1 MSRTVVHLN
10 DEIPEVVLMNVE
22 VFNSLFM
29 SYCMQNTPS
38 IWTTLGLIAIDG
50 AQMIA
55 SMHDV
60 GVVIQHMKIVKERV
74 NAERAR
80 QMLSNSTAT
89 QMKELRRK
97 TILVYTQD
105 ILNRYKL
112 AQTTQIAVTSPR
124 TTEPPEDVNLLDTD
138 AKLKSFK
145 GVPKQIVYSP
155 STLPRSNPVS
165 GFSLRKVFAADGV
178 EGRADLAQLELEYAL
193 KVRKVLYITE
203 FMLLINYVEVI
214 VPIIF
219 SANLIVMYHLP
230 NRVYYSQI
238 DSMDDEKLWKT
249 LGNVMLYCF
258 LQLLS
263 LVALFIV
270 LWHRLHISAVRQLAF
285 ILGKQCEQIQTKLV
299 FWVFYNVQATLQHF
313 GKVTD
318 FWEAAQVEL
327 HGFYSVERVREFIT
341 YNQQTSTFRALVI
354 LLVMPWPCV
363 IITLMVDLIP
373 LRSPSEGLDANYLF
387 IFRVFLSFLVASIVV
402 NLQFRHSIPASA
414 LSNLRVLVT
423 STITAVQTTGVLY
436 GLSRVIGFPLP
447 FGIITASPMW
457 VAFLLIPLAPFLKR
471 ARSDPELWPLVINSL
486 KVWVC
491 QESLVVIYPTY
502 FYIFTTLSKAA
513 KAPFAFLLPIIKL
526 ILRNVMSRTVVH
538 LNDEIPEVVLMNVE
552 VFNSLFMSYCM
563 QNTPS
568 IWTTL
573 GLIAID
579 GAQMIASMHDVENVI
594 RLMENV
600 RMRVAIEE
608 ARQSSGNP
616 KAPHLR
622 DLRSATILGYAED
635 ILERHKPVHTS
646 KVHVAVNCSR
656 IIGPLSTAVDT
667 WITSKKKLAK
677 HRPVVTPVLP
687 KPEIN
692 LSKVISLSKTDVT
705 SLELEYALNVRKVLY
720 ITEFVI
726 LINYVE
732 VIIPVIFFSMDDG
745 KLWETL
751 GNVMLYGCLQLVSLI
766 ILFLVLWQRLRLSGL
781 RQLAFVL
788 EKQGEQVQTKL
799 VLWVF
804 YNVQATLQHFGTFEA
819 IQLHLYTVTHAIY
832 DGFTA
837 ASDYTFKFCSML
849 VLPGQVSPES
859 SYYEHCPA
867 SSRSND
873 QCSVET
879 STFHTKLIRSNR
891 DPCSLSWS
899 NLYYTVDSKKGRKTI
914 LTDVTG
920 RCGPGELTAI
930 MGPSGSGKTT
940 LLDILADRICSGTI
954 KGDIVLNGEKR
965 NEKNFRAVS
974 SYVAQE
980 DSLLGSFT
988 VLETLQMA
996 ARLTMPSDTS
1006 AMTMIKRIQSVIDD
1020 MGLRVCENTMVGDIF
1035 HKGISGGQKRRLS
1048 IAIEMLGDPAILLLD
1063 EPTSGL
1069 DSASTFNVIKLIS
1082 SLTKGG
1088 RTIICTIHQPSS
1100 LVYEMFTNVV
1110 ILTAGQ
1116 TVYFGPRTKMINHFA
1131 SLGYNCPP
1139 YQDPVE
1145 YFIDLANTDFEGHV
1159 DIAKLINGY
1168 ASSAVA
1174 VRILSAIRTDAAGIL
1189 ATSVK
1194 SIHLTNASSIRQ
1206 FSVLLHRNLLNNLRN
1221 PGIYWIRLVTY
1232 TALSFMV
1239 GTMYLSS
1246 NPKIVA
1252 TDIVLLLTYVNI
1264 YLVFLSIA
1272 VLPFFIEQRA
1282 VFLRER
1288 TNSGLNVFSYVAANF
1303 IGALPGIFL
1312 IALSSTFLVG
1322 YLAGLNSYGIFL
1334 TVVFL
1339 SLVVA
1344 ETLMH
1349 LISAIAP
1356 QFIIGMALGAA
1367 IFGWFI
1373 LVMGLF
1379 VPGPA
1384 MPYYWRW
1391 AHQLGFLSY
1400 SFEVLLF
1407 NHFGDDMSLVS
1418 QSVLAKFLPDEVH
1431 IGYDLVVLVAN
1442 ALTFEAAFALIL
1454 YKFHTGRRTAVMATR
1469 RPSVDQIEAQAL
1481 EAAAGLK
1488 STGAKLVCID
1498 FDATFVT
1505 VPSAAALRRHVRR
1518 FFLLLVPLLCEAHV
1532 NVAIVTF
1539 SPQVQLIQDV
1549 LRLCFSAQ
1557 VTDQLVIRGDDRS
1570 WTVTQDQTLTFMPLW
1585 QTDGRHLDRKF
1596 KLPFMI
1602 SAALEV
1608 QRRSGDVI
1616 RNRDT
1621 VLVDDDVVNVRV
1633 ANDSGVVGVY
1643 FDPDEQDVES
1653 FCKSIR
1659 KLHTQELE
1667 VEPQPTPLRTPSKKP
1682 RSGSG
1687 VKLVAKEHKFLSTG
1701 GARRRLG
1708 VAPGSGSGRTSTFN
1722 MCTPSPVMKL
1732 KCSVDMGKPR
1742 SKRASR
1748 ILRSYS
1754 REMEAALPVVAESS
1768 TFPIVDVPTS
1778 PTKQPASLREAA
1790 ETRGLPTSPIVYKM

>member
-1 MSRTVVHLN
+1 MHLN

-22 VFNSLFM
+22 GFNSLFM

-38 IWTTLGLIAIDG
+38 IWTTLGSIAIDR
-50 AQMIA
+50 AQTIA
-55 SMHDV
+55 SGPDSCIA
-60 GVVIQHMKIVKERV
+60 IQHMKIVKERV

-97 TILVYTQD
+97 TILV
-105 ILNRYKL
+105 
-112 AQTTQIAVTSPR
+112 
-124 TTEPPEDVNLLDTD
+124 
-138 AKLKSFK
+138 
-145 GVPKQIVYSP
+145 
-155 STLPRSNPVS
+155 TLPRSNPVS

-387 IFRVFLSFLVASIVV
+387 ILRVFISFLVASIVV

-447 FGIITASPMW
+447 FGIITVSPTW

-579 GAQMIASMHDVENVI
+579 GAQMIASMHDVEKVI

-635 ILERHKPVHTS
+635 ILERNKPVHAS
-646 KVHVAVNCSR
+646 KVHVVVNRSR
-656 IIGPLSTAVDT
+656 IVGPLSTAVDT
-667 WITSKKKLAK
+667 WITSKKKIAK

-732 VIIPVIFFSMDDG
+732 VIIPVIFSAILIVMYHLPNRVYYSQIVSMDDA

-819 IQLHLYTVTHAIY
+819 IQLHLYTVTNSIY

-837 ASDYTFKFCSML
+837 ASDYTFKFVWL
-849 VLPGQVSPES
+849 
-859 SYYEHCPA
+859 
-867 SSRSND
+867 
-873 QCSVET
+873 
-879 STFHTKLIRSNR
+879 
-891 DPCSLSWS
+891 
-899 NLYYTVDSKKGRKTI
+899 
-914 LTDVTG
+914 
-920 RCGPGELTAI
+920 
-930 MGPSGSGKTT
+930 
-940 LLDILADRICSGTI
+940 
-954 KGDIVLNGEKR
+954 
-965 NEKNFRAVS
+965 KN
-974 SYVAQE
+974 
-980 DSLLGSFT
+980 
-988 VLETLQMA
+988 
-996 ARLTMPSDTS
+996 
-1006 AMTMIKRIQSVIDD
+1006 
-1020 MGLRVCENTMVGDIF
+1020 
-1035 HKGISGGQKRRLS
+1035 
-1048 IAIEMLGDPAILLLD
+1048 
-1063 EPTSGL
+1063 
-1069 DSASTFNVIKLIS
+1069 
-1082 SLTKGG
+1082 
-1088 RTIICTIHQPSS
+1088 
-1100 LVYEMFTNVV
+1100 
-1110 ILTAGQ
+1110 
-1116 TVYFGPRTKMINHFA
+1116 
-1131 SLGYNCPP
+1131 
-1139 YQDPVE
+1139 
-1145 YFIDLANTDFEGHV
+1145 
-1159 DIAKLINGY
+1159 
-1168 ASSAVA
+1168 
-1174 VRILSAIRTDAAGIL
+1174 
-1189 ATSVK
+1189 
-1194 SIHLTNASSIRQ
+1194 
-1206 FSVLLHRNLLNNLRN
+1206 
-1221 PGIYWIRLVTY
+1221 
-1232 TALSFMV
+1232 
-1239 GTMYLSS
+1239 
-1246 NPKIVA
+1246 
-1252 TDIVLLLTYVNI
+1252 
-1264 YLVFLSIA
+1264 
-1272 VLPFFIEQRA
+1272 
-1282 VFLRER
+1282 
-1288 TNSGLNVFSYVAANF
+1288 
-1303 IGALPGIFL
+1303 
-1312 IALSSTFLVG
+1312 SST
-1322 YLAGLNSYGIFL
+1322 
-1334 TVVFL
+1334 
-1339 SLVVA
+1339 
-1344 ETLMH
+1344 
-1349 LISAIAP
+1349 
-1356 QFIIGMALGAA
+1356 
-1367 IFGWFI
+1367 
-1373 LVMGLF
+1373 
-1379 VPGPA
+1379 
-1384 MPYYWRW
+1384 
-1391 AHQLGFLSY
+1391 
-1400 SFEVLLF
+1400 
-1407 NHFGDDMSLVS
+1407 
-1418 QSVLAKFLPDEVH
+1418 
-1431 IGYDLVVLVAN
+1431 
-1442 ALTFEAAFALIL
+1442 
-1454 YKFHTGRRTAVMATR
+1454 
-1469 RPSVDQIEAQAL
+1469 
-1481 EAAAGLK
+1481 
-1488 STGAKLVCID
+1488 
-1498 FDATFVT
+1498 
-1505 VPSAAALRRHVRR
+1505 
-1518 FFLLLVPLLCEAHV
+1518 
-1532 NVAIVTF
+1532 
-1539 SPQVQLIQDV
+1539 
-1549 LRLCFSAQ
+1549 
-1557 VTDQLVIRGDDRS
+1557 
-1570 WTVTQDQTLTFMPLW
+1570 
-1585 QTDGRHLDRKF
+1585 
-1596 KLPFMI
+1596 
-1602 SAALEV
+1602 
-1608 QRRSGDVI
+1608 
-1616 RNRDT
+1616 
-1621 VLVDDDVVNVRV
+1621 
-1633 ANDSGVVGVY
+1633 
-1643 FDPDEQDVES
+1643 
-1653 FCKSIR
+1653 
-1659 KLHTQELE
+1659 
-1667 VEPQPTPLRTPSKKP
+1667 
-1682 RSGSG
+1682 
-1687 VKLVAKEHKFLSTG
+1687 
-1701 GARRRLG
+1701 
-1708 VAPGSGSGRTSTFN
+1708 
-1722 MCTPSPVMKL
+1722 
-1732 KCSVDMGKPR
+1732 
-1742 SKRASR
+1742 
-1748 ILRSYS
+1748 
-1754 REMEAALPVVAESS
+1754 
-1768 TFPIVDVPTS
+1768 
-1778 PTKQPASLREAA
+1778 
-1790 ETRGLPTSPIVYKM
+1790 